1 MKKIVVEPLT
11 PEAFRPY
18 GEYVNLYETGDG
30 AGFYPDLM
38 QLPLGQT
45 VTTAGLARVGNE
57 RVATM
62 LEYHC
67 FTSEGFLPMNGD
79 CLFFV
84 GSPVPGNPFAAELH
98 AFRAPK
104 GTLVRLNPGVVHG
117 AQFAVEEQPVDVLLI
132 LPAFTFGNDT
142 RFVMLSRDEQIEI
155 AECGESK

>member
-1 MKKIVVEPLT
+1 MRKIVVEPLT
-11 PEAFRPY
+11 AEAFRPY
-18 GEYVNLYETGDG
+18 GEYIELHKTGDG
-30 AGFYPDLM
+30 EGFYPDLM
-38 QLPLGQT
+38 QLPLGRT
-45 VTTAGLARVGNE
+45 VTTAGLARVGNA

-84 GSPVPGNPFAAELH
+84 GKPVPGSPFAAELH

-104 GTLVRLNPGVVHG
+104 GTLIRLNPGVVHG
-117 AQFAVEEQPVDVLLI
+117 AQFAADAQTVDVLLI

-142 RFVMLSRDEQIEI
+142 EFAMLSGDDRIKIE
-155 AECGESK
+155 ECGENE

>member
-1 MKKIVVEPLT
+1 
-11 PEAFRPY
+11 
-18 GEYVNLYETGDG
+18 
-30 AGFYPDLM
+30 
-38 QLPLGQT
+38 
-45 VTTAGLARVGNE
+45 
-57 RVATM
+57 M

-142 RFVMLSRDEQIEI
+142 RFVMLSGDEQIEI